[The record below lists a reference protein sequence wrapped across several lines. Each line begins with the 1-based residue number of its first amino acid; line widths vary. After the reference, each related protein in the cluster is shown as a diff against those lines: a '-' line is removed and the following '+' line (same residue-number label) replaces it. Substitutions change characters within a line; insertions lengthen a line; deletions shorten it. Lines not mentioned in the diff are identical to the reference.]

1 MKAGDLSQWR
11 NALRFTIG
19 HGSRFEFSQ
28 LPWPGD
34 FPETS
39 ASTSEDSTFALGQA
53 LALGA
58 LKVLWSYREH
68 ATNQSPA
75 VWLSGLGHWAEDLE
89 HYDPAL
95 SSAVLFFLGRVIGL
109 ELIDA
114 EKFRTL
120 KTRIDALD
128 NETLHDIAVDALEG
142 RPSAEGLLGGLSV
155 CPR

>member
-1 MKAGDLSQWR
+1 MKAGDLNQWR

-19 HGSRFEFSQ
+19 HGSRLEFSQ

-34 FPETS
+34 FPEAS
-39 ASTSEDSTFALGQA
+39 ASTSEDSTLALGQA

-58 LKVLWSYREH
+58 LKVLWSYQEH

-75 VWLSGLGHWAEDLE
+75 VWLSGLGHWTGDLE

-142 RPSAEGLLGGLSV
+142 RPAAEGLLGGLSA